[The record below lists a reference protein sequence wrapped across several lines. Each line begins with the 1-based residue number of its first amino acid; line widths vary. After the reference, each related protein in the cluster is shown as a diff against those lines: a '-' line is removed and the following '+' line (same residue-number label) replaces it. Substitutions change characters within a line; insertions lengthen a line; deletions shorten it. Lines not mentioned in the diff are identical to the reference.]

1 VTDRSSDVS
10 EEQFSATRV
19 PAHAPGGV
27 RRSHETERRRQ
38 ARVLAILVVG
48 LIGLGSLPL
57 LAPSVA
63 IDWRGQWLYAVLVGV
78 ATTFG
83 AFQLYGEDEPRGV
96 PVESLITPGLVAVAV
111 YAAIPAAVW
120 LGVHPAFA
128 LVAVLAGGAVVLRT
142 AIGAELPFVR
152 LGGLPTVGDR
162 RVVEALVLG
171 AAFLLFIGVAATL
184 PGGWP
189 LPELDRPGD
198 PLVESAVAMGF
209 ADAAIA
215 FFVGYRLT
223 AMGGPALGVGWAS
236 GTYGVLIGVAAV
248 FFRWLAIPGLMGP
261 ALLAVVL
268 YLRSV
273 LRMRAGPPERSA
285 RWPLEALLLGLVV
298 VAVVAYQLLGR

>member
-1 VTDRSSDVS
+1 MSDGS
-10 EEQFSATRV
+10 EDQFLAARAA
-19 PAHAPGGV
+19 AHGAGAV
-27 RRSHETERRRQ
+27 RRSHEAERRRQ

-48 LIGLGSLPL
+48 LVGLGSLPL

-63 IDWRGQWLYAVLVGV
+63 IDWRGQWLFAILVGV
-78 ATTFG
+78 AGAFG

-96 PVESLITPGLVAVAV
+96 PIESLITPGLAAVAV

-128 LVAVLAGGAVVLRT
+128 LVGAVAGGAVVLRT
-142 AIGAELPFVR
+142 AIDAELPFVR
-152 LGGLPTVGDR
+152 LGGLPAVGDR
-162 RVVEALVLG
+162 RIVEALLLG
-171 AAFLLFIGVAATL
+171 AAFLLFIGVAASL

-189 LPELDRPGD
+189 LPELDRPGE
-198 PLVESAVAMGF
+198 PLTESAVAMGF

-215 FFVGYRLT
+215 VLVGYRLS
-223 AMGGPALGVGWAS
+223 ALGGPALGVGWAS

-273 LRMRAGPPERSA
+273 LRTRAMPPERSA
-285 RWPLEALLLGLVV
+285 RWPLEALVLALVV
-298 VAVVAYQLLGR
+298 VVVVVYQLLGR

>member
-162 RVVEALVLG
+162 RVVEALLLG
-171 AAFLLFIGVAATL
+171 AAFLLFIGVAATR

-198 PLVESAVAMGF
+198 PLV
-209 ADAAIA
+209 
-215 FFVGYRLT
+215 
-223 AMGGPALGVGWAS
+223 
-236 GTYGVLIGVAAV
+236 
-248 FFRWLAIPGLMGP
+248 
-261 ALLAVVL
+261 
-268 YLRSV
+268 
-273 LRMRAGPPERSA
+273 
-285 RWPLEALLLGLVV
+285 
-298 VAVVAYQLLGR
+298 

>member
-1 VTDRSSDVS
+1 MSDLSSDGLEGQPPV
-10 EEQFSATRV
+10 ARV
-19 PAHAPGGV
+19 AAHASSGA
-27 RRSHETERRRQ
+27 RRSRESERRRE

-63 IDWRGQWLYAVLVGV
+63 IDWRGQWLYAALVGV
-78 ATTFG
+78 AAAFG

-96 PVESLITPGLVAVAV
+96 PIESLITPGLVAMAV

-120 LGVHPAFA
+120 LGVHQAFA
-128 LVAVLAGGAVVLRT
+128 VVAALAGGAVVVRT
-142 AIGAELPFVR
+142 AIDAELPFVR
-152 LGGLPTVGDR
+152 LGGLPAVRDR
-162 RVVEALVLG
+162 RIVEALLLG

-189 LPELDRPGD
+189 LPELDRPGE
-198 PLVESAVAMGF
+198 PLTESAVAMGF

-215 FFVGYRLT
+215 FFVGYRLS
-223 AMGGPALGVGWAS
+223 AMGGPPLGIGWAS
-236 GTYGVLIGVAAV
+236 GTYGVLVGVAAV

-273 LRMRAGPPERSA
+273 LRNRAMPPERSA
-285 RWPLEALLLGLVV
+285 RWPLEALGLGLLI
-298 VAVVAYQLLGR
+298 VAVVVYQLLGR

>member
-1 VTDRSSDVS
+1 VSDRSSDGL
-10 EEQFSATRV
+10 EDQFSATRV
-19 PAHAPGGV
+19 AAHAPGGV
-27 RRSHETERRRQ
+27 RRSHEAERRRQ
-38 ARVLAILVVG
+38 ARILAILVVG

-63 IDWRGQWLYAVLVGV
+63 IDWRGQWLYAILVGV
-78 ATTFG
+78 AAAFG

-96 PVESLITPGLVAVAV
+96 PIESLITPGLVAVAV

-128 LVAVLAGGAVVLRT
+128 LVAAVAGGGVALRT
-142 AIGAELPFVR
+142 AIDAELPFVR
-152 LGGLPTVGDR
+152 LGGLPAAGDR
-162 RVVEALVLG
+162 RIVEGLLLG
-171 AAFLLFIGVAATL
+171 SAFLLFIGVAASL

-189 LPELDRPGD
+189 LPELDRPGE

-215 FFVGYRLT
+215 FFVGYRLS

-261 ALLAVVL
+261 ALLAVAL

-285 RWPLEALLLGLVV
+285 RWPFEALVLGLVI
-298 VAVVAYQLLGR
+298 VAVVVYQLLGR